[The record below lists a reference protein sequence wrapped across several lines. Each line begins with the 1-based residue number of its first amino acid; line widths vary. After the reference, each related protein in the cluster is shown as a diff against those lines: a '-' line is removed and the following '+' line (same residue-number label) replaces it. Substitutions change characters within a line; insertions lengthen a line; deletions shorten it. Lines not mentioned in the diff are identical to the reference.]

1 MPAKQEPAA
10 DRDPALHGVSRVD
23 RTWAGLRERVWH
35 GLRSRAWRFR
45 LFGLLAVQAG
55 IAASLAWFVGAK
67 ILDNPTPVLA
77 PTTAVGIVAA
87 SMGTRLRRTIELLV
101 GVVLGLAVGDALMPL
116 FGIGAWQTGVVVVLA
131 IIVAILLKGGGS
143 LLTQAGGTAVLIAT
157 LEPPVRE
164 LSVPR
169 FVDAAV
175 GGLVGLA
182 VGLLVVPIHPQR
194 TVQRLAEPVLD
205 PAIAALHN
213 LGAALRRRDLDGTSQ
228 SLTSLRILGSRMNA
242 LDEGLGAA
250 QEVVRLAPLRWHQ
263 RRLLARYTQAIRHLE
278 RSLYGCRAVARRLA
292 EALRKDEP
300 IPEEFAAAIEL
311 LATSMHTLRRTTTPE
326 RADPQEA
333 RQQIMTALKLVEE
346 AQGEAAPDPTR
357 PHTHRLGYSGMIAA
371 GEFRTAAHDL
381 LIASGLD
388 TNEAAALVR
397 RTADRDAWDG
407 TAPAPPPLSPSRRPR
422 VGTPSA
428 PTSGR
433 LE

>member
-10 DRDPALHGVSRVD
+10 DNAPPPHGVSRAD
-23 RTWAGLRERVWH
+23 RAWASLPDRVRH

-45 LFGLLAVQAG
+45 LYGLLAVQAG
-55 IAASLAWFVGAK
+55 VAATIAWFVGAQF
-67 ILDNPTPVLA
+67 LDNPSPVLA

-116 FGIGAWQTGVVVVLA
+116 FGIGAWQTGLVVVLA

-157 LEPPVRE
+157 LEPPVRD

-213 LGAALRRRDLDGTSQ
+213 LGAALRRRDLDGTEQ
-228 SLTSLRILGSRMNA
+228 SLTGLRILGSRVTA

-263 RRLLARYTQAIRHLE
+263 RRSLVRYTQAVRHLE
-278 RSLYGCRAVARRLA
+278 RSLYGCRAVARRLTK
-292 EALRKDEP
+292 ALREDEP

-326 RADPQEA
+326 RADPQQA
-333 RQQIMTALKLVEE
+333 RQQILTALKLVEE
-346 AQGEAAPDPTR
+346 AQGPPAPDPTR
-357 PHTHRLGYSGMIAA
+357 PHAHRLGYSGMIAA
-371 GEFRTAAHDL
+371 GEFRMAAQDL

-388 TNEAAALVR
+388 TDEAAALVR
-397 RTADRDAWDG
+397 QTPGRDEWD
-407 TAPAPPPLSPSRRPR
+407 
-422 VGTPSA
+422 
-428 PTSGR
+428 
-433 LE
+433 

>member
-1 MPAKQEPAA
+1 MPAKQEPA
-10 DRDPALHGVSRVD
+10 DHPDPVSSGASRID
-23 RTWAGLRERVWH
+23 RTLAGLRGR
-35 GLRSRAWRFR
+35 LRHALRTRAWRVR

-55 IAASLAWFVGAK
+55 VAASLAWFVGAQF
-67 ILDNPTPVLA
+67 LDNPAPVLA

-87 SMGTRLRRTIELLV
+87 SMGTRLRRTVELLV
-101 GVVLGLAVGDALMPL
+101 GVILGLAVGDTLMPL

-131 IIVAILLKGGGS
+131 IIVAVLLKGGGS

-175 GGLVGLA
+175 GGLIGLA
-182 VGLLVVPIHPQR
+182 VGLLLVPIHPQR

-213 LGAALRRRDLDGTSQ
+213 LAAALRGRDLGGTEQ
-228 SLTSLRILGSRMNA
+228 SLTNLRLLGSRMNA

-263 RRLLARYTQAIRHLE
+263 RRSLARYTQAVRYLE

-292 EALRKDEP
+292 KALRDDEP
-300 IPEEFAAAIEL
+300 IPEEFVAAIEL
-311 LATSMHTLRRTTTPE
+311 LATSMQTLRHTTTPE
-326 RADPQEA
+326 RAEPQEA
-333 RQQIMTALKLVEE
+333 RQQILTAVELVGE
-346 AQGEAAPDPTR
+346 AQGKAAPDPTR

-388 TNEAAALVR
+388 TDEAMALVQ
-397 RTADRDAWDG
+397 RTSDRDEWD
-407 TAPAPPPLSPSRRPR
+407 
-422 VGTPSA
+422 
-428 PTSGR
+428 
-433 LE
+433 

>member
-1 MPAKQEPAA
+1 MPAKQEPAV
-10 DRDPALHGVSRVD
+10 DDDPPPHGVSRAG
-23 RTWAGLRERVWH
+23 RTWASLPNPVRH

-45 LFGLLAVQAG
+45 LYGLLAVQAG
-55 IAASLAWFVGAK
+55 VAATIAWFVGAQF
-67 ILDNPTPVLA
+67 LDNPSPVLA

-101 GVVLGLAVGDALMPL
+101 GVVLGLAVGDAVMPL
-116 FGIGAWQTGVVVVLA
+116 FGIGPWQTGLVVVLA

-157 LEPPVRE
+157 LEPPVRD

-205 PAIAALHN
+205 PAIAALHS
-213 LGAALRRRDLDGTSQ
+213 LGGALRRRDLDTTEQ
-228 SLTSLRILGSRMNA
+228 SLTGLRILGSRVTA
-242 LDEGLGAA
+242 LDEGVEAA

-263 RRLLARYTQAIRHLE
+263 RRLLARYTRAVKHLE

-292 EALRKDEP
+292 KALREDEP

-326 RADPQEA
+326 RADPREA
-333 RQQIMTALKLVEE
+333 RQQILTALKLVEE
-346 AQGEAAPDPTR
+346 AQGQPAPDPTR
-357 PHTHRLGYSGMIAA
+357 PHAHRLGYSGMIAA
-371 GEFRTAAHDL
+371 GEFRTAAQDL

-388 TNEAAALVR
+388 TDEAAALVR
-397 RTADRDAWDG
+397 Q
-407 TAPAPPPLSPSRRPR
+407 
-422 VGTPSA
+422 
-428 PTSGR
+428 TSGR
-433 LE
+433 DEWD